1 MISKTFR
8 HLTAASFLAA
18 ALLGTNVMAE
28 AQTMRLGT
36 ATEGGVWFVLGNG
49 FAKVIGDELETT
61 VTPVTTAGSMENARR
76 LSAGNDLQ
84 IALSAATSLSA
95 GIEEGTVDPSKLRVI
110 GAGHG
115 NFTQVVVRE
124 DSGIDT
130 WTQAFEPGRTIGVG
144 EPGSAAYEMATGAIK
159 AQGTSLDDINQARL
173 GHSAQSDAFKNRD
186 IEVVVVSPGIP
197 TAAVVDV
204 MTTTDAKLLS
214 GSDEE
219 ISNTLNL
226 LPFMA
231 RGTIPA
237 DTYDNQTEAVNT
249 VMMPSLMLVTSDI
262 TDDQAYKITKAIY
275 ESTEELTQVHS
286 NGAQWTVDNA
296 LASREF
302 LNSLGL
308 EYHAG
313 AKKYYEEQGAW

>member
-1 MISKTFR
+1 MISKILR
-8 HLTAASFLAA
+8 NLTAASFVAA
-18 ALLGTNVMAE
+18 AVFGMNTQAE

-49 FAKVIGDELETT
+49 FAKVIGDELGAT

-84 IALSAATSLSA
+84 IALGVATSLKG
-95 GIEEGTVDPSKLRVI
+95 GIEDGTVDPANLRVI

-115 NFTQVVVRE
+115 NFTQVVVRAN
-124 DSGIDT
+124 SGINS

-144 EPGSAAYEMATGAIK
+144 EPGSAAFEMAAGAIK

-173 GHSAQSDAFKNRD
+173 GHSAQADAFKNRD
-186 IEVVVVSPGIP
+186 IEVMVVSPGIP

-204 MTTTDAKLLS
+204 MSTTDAKLLS

-219 ISNTLNL
+219 IGNTLEL

-237 DTYDNQTEAVNT
+237 NTYDNQPDVVNT
-249 VMMPSLMLVTSDI
+249 VMLPSLMLVNADVTE
-262 TDDQAYKITKAIY
+262 DQAYKITKAIY

-286 NGAQWTVDNA
+286 NGAQWVVESA
-296 LASREF
+296 LGSRDF
-302 LNSLGL
+302 LNGLGL

-313 AKKYYEEQGAW
+313 AKKYYEEKGVW